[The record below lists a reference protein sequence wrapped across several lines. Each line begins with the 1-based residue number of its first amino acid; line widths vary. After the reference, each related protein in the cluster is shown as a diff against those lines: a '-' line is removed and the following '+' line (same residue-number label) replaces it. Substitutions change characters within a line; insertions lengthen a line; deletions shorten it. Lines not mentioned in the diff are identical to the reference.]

1 MSASRAR
8 GPLSEDLEPR
18 IVSGP
23 RRYQSKTNK
32 AVEYIALADRDDRVI
47 GYFFANDEDDA
58 AGWQGRADVPPVSAN
73 LAAPWIRFLRD
84 AKKRGLKPSAALDEL
99 IRRGVDYTDSPR
111 TRIVTASRQAAPSL
125 AALKEVAGY

>member
-1 MSASRAR
+1 M
-8 GPLSEDLEPR
+8 SEDLEPR

-23 RRYQSKTNK
+23 PRYQSKTNK
-32 AVEYIALADRDDRVI
+32 AVEYIALADAGGRVI

-99 IRRGVDYTDSPR
+99 IQRGADRTASPR
-111 TRIVTASRQAAPSL
+111 TRIVSGARQAVPSL
-125 AALKEVAGY
+125 AALKKVAGY